1 MKKLTYLVLFTIINI
16 YSLVGQNIYSALHHD
31 EKLKFN
37 GDRNIKKIIKQ
48 VTFLNKSGKEIE
60 KSTIIFNDSSRV
72 VQEDR
77 FNERYK
83 RQTRFIINY
92 DSTQTHSIKR
102 KVQLRQ
108 PYVRKSTT
116 TFYKYD
122 ENNFLIKII
131 DKKYNK
137 VFRITNII
145 NNKNGHPIELEV
157 IENSILYGKEKAEY
171 DYENNIMKRTVYSP
185 SGEILSSTSGR
196 IDFSISDKRDL
207 RNEYGDLIQSKL
219 FKFEY
224 KYDKYGNWKRKK
236 RYMLKNGK
244 WTENAL
250 FKRTIT
256 YGKKTTANKT

>member
-1 MKKLTYLVLFTIINI
+1 MKKLTYFVLLTIINI
-16 YSLVGQNIYSALHHD
+16 YSLIGQNIYSALHHD

-37 GDRNIKKIIKQ
+37 GKRRIKKIIKQ
-48 VTFLNKSGKEIE
+48 VTFLNKNGKEVE
-60 KSTIIFNDSSRV
+60 KSIIIFNDSSRII
-72 VQEDR
+72 QEDR

-92 DSTQTHSIKR
+92 DSTQVHSIKK
-102 KVQLRQ
+102 KVQLKQ
-108 PYVRKSTT
+108 PYIRQSTT
-116 TFYKYD
+116 TLYKYD
-122 ENNFLIKII
+122 ENSYLIKII

-145 NNKNGHPIELEV
+145 NNKKGHPIELEV

-171 DYENNIMKRTVYSP
+171 NYEKNTMKRTVFSS
-185 SGEILSSTSGR
+185 SGETLSTSNGK
-196 IDFSISDKRDL
+196 IYFSISDKRDL
-207 RNEYGDLIQSKL
+207 RNKYGDLIQSKL

-224 KYDKYGNWKRKK
+224 KHDKYGNWKRKK

-256 YGKKTTANKT
+256 YRK

>member
-1 MKKLTYLVLFTIINI
+1 MKKLTYFVLLTMINI

-37 GDRNIKKIIKQ
+37 GNRGIKKIVKQ
-48 VTFLNKSGKEIE
+48 VIFLNKSGKEIE

-72 VQEDR
+72 IQEDR

-83 RQTRFIINY
+83 RQTRFIITY
-92 DSTQTHSIKR
+92 DSTQVHSIKR
-102 KVQLRQ
+102 KVQLKQ
-108 PYVRKSTT
+108 PYVRRSTT
-116 TFYKYD
+116 TLYKYD
-122 ENNFLIKII
+122 ENSYLVKII

-145 NNKNGHPIELEV
+145 NNKKGHPIELEV
-157 IENSILYGKEKAEY
+157 IENSAFYGKEKAEY
-171 DYENNIMKRTVYSP
+171 DYENNIMKRTVFSP
-185 SGEILSSTSGR
+185 SGEILSSSNGK

-207 RNEYGDLIQSKL
+207 RNESGDLIQSKL

-256 YGKKTTANKT
+256 YRK